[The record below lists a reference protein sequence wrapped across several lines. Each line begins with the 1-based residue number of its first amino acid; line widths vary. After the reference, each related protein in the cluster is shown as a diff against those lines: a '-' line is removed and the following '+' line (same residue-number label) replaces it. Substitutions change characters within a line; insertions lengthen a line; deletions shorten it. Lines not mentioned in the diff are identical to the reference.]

1 MVGAVVAS
9 VSCGFMAE
17 NDLLSILDELVKQAE
32 DARDA
37 ARTLDDSAEVAQ
49 LKEALETR
57 GEIGKAQGILME
69 RYRLDGDAAFATLVR
84 LSQHT
89 NRRLREV
96 SAELVDTGRLPADPT
111 GGAVV
116 A

>member
-1 MVGAVVAS
+1 
-9 VSCGFMAE
+9 MAE

-69 RYRLDGDAAFATLVR
+69 R
-84 LSQHT
+84 
-89 NRRLREV
+89 
-96 SAELVDTGRLPADPT
+96 
-111 GGAVV
+111 
-116 A
+116 